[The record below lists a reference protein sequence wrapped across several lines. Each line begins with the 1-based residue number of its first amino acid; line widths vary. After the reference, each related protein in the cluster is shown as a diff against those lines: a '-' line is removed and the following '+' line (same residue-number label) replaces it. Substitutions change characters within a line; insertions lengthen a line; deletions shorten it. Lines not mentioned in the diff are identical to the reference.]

1 MEQSMA
7 NKLGLTFL
15 ALAAAGFGWPLPA
28 AIAQNANQTWVTA
41 WGTSQQT
48 LGDIKI
54 TNATVR
60 MVARVTIAGEMVR
73 VRLDNTFGLAPVV
86 FGKAS
91 IGPRV
96 RGPAVAAGMI
106 KSLTFGG
113 KGAVTIPAGAT
124 VESDPV
130 ALHVDAQQ
138 DIAVSLFIANSNIQ
152 PSQHNNSM
160 VTSYLTDS
168 GAGDQ
173 STSEDGRA
181 FTGKT
186 NAMFWLKSI
195 DVQPTSAASAIVAFG
210 DSITDGTCTTLD
222 AHDRWEDVLAQR
234 LTLQETVQRA
244 VVNEGIGGN
253 TLTGANLQPAAASPP
268 GVERLDRD
276 VLSHSGVTHVVLFMG
291 TNDIRREASA
301 DQVIG
306 GMKDIISRVKAHGI
320 KIIGATIIPRHST
333 APGVENTGWNDTK
346 TAIRNQVNDW
356 IRGDFDSVIDFDK
369 VVRSAGDPNL
379 LNLAFNCGDGIHP
392 SPIGYFQMGK
402 SVDLGLFNAK

>member
-1 MEQSMA
+1 LLWRLRVLDGRYQRPLPRMRTR
-7 NKLGLTFL
+7 LGL
-15 ALAAAGFGWPLPA
+15 
-28 AIAQNANQTWVTA
+28 
-41 WGTSQQT
+41 
-48 LGDIKI
+48 
-54 TNATVR
+54 R
-60 MVARVTIAGEMVR
+60 RGEH
-73 VRLDNTFGLAPVV
+73 GLAPVV

-113 KGAVTIPAGAT
+113 KDAVTIPAGAT

-173 STSEDGRA
+173 SASEDGRA

-195 DVQPTSAASAIVAFG
+195 DVQPTSPASAIMAFG

-320 KIIGATIIPRHST
+320 KIIGATVIPRHST
-333 APGVENTGWNDTK
+333 APGIENTGWNDTK

-356 IRGDFDSVIDFDK
+356 IRNRGDFDSVIL
-369 VVRSAGDPNL
+369 RQGRA
-379 LNLAFNCGDGIHP
+379 
-392 SPIGYFQMGK
+392 QRW
-402 SVDLGLFNAK
+402 